1 MSFNFFRKWMC
12 ISGDVHIRKWE
23 RKQMTGGNLLKI
35 IQEIRKFDPQ
45 IESQAIA
52 IFFLVGLEAGKDGIS
67 MQDIANKL
75 DLAQSSV
82 SRNVFKLSFNN
93 KNRNIGLV
101 ESFEDPKERRRK
113 LVILSPKGK
122 MVFDTLKD
130 YVKQ

>member
-1 MSFNFFRKWMC
+1 
-12 ISGDVHIRKWE
+12 
-23 RKQMTGGNLLKI
+23 MTGGNLLKI